1 MAIKK
6 IVGPVRFAETSILDV
21 VGGLFLTILLGLVGY
36 WIYEVDRVYKF
47 THDATS
53 DSTPEIVK
61 YQARSTAIFQAAILV
76 FLLAALSLRGSRRI

>member
-1 MAIKK
+1 MALKK
-6 IVGPVRFAETSILDV
+6 LMGPVGFAERYVLDI

-47 THDATS
+47 SHTADNSA
-53 DSTPEIVK
+53 EIIK
-61 YQARSTAIFQAAILV
+61 YTARSTAIFQAAIIV